1 MEQNINEYLTIS
13 TQLQAETGELFQVL
27 YSDKQLLCQFYQAL

>member
-1 MEQNINEYLTIS
+1 MEQNIKEYLPIS

-27 YSDKQLLCQFYQAL
+27 YNDKQLFCQLYQAL